1 VGNKLEE
8 LYAHQLEELEAIA
21 GQLARHFHEAGDDE
35 RALKYSMQAGDRAIR
50 LYAYEEARQFLQ
62 RALKLSEADET
73 LFEKRMELLE
83 RLGDVHNSLR
93 KDTQAISYYQSALEL
108 LSDPAGADKMIA
120 VRLHRKILEAAIL
133 LRGIVE
139 FEAFETLSQT
149 LAASRTYLEA
159 TLQSAQREQTHLE
172 WVRALTAL
180 AKYTDT
186 GIRSP
191 SAMDTAEGYA
201 QAAVDLAAQLDAP
214 EELSDALETL
224 GDVYY
229 ARGLLPEQL
238 EVSRRRLALSRDP
251 RFGDWRKRI
260 TILVGLS
267 SALMAI
273 GEYDQAIT
281 HLLEEESLAIQV
293 GAVASLSFAL
303 GLQAF
308 CWFRL
313 DRWDELLKLDEKR
326 RDLEGRYSRD
336 QVGAVCLEIALSA
349 SVRALQGDLDQARVM
364 RERARR
370 SMEYRGGES
379 PENWARGYYY

>member
-1 VGNKLEE
+1 
-8 LYAHQLEELEAIA
+8 
-21 GQLARHFHEAGDDE
+21 
-35 RALKYSMQAGDRAIR
+35 
-50 LYAYEEARQFLQ
+50 
-62 RALKLSEADET
+62 
-73 LFEKRMELLE
+73 
-83 RLGDVHNSLR
+83 
-93 KDTQAISYYQSALEL
+93 
-108 LSDPAGADKMIA
+108 
-120 VRLHRKILEAAIL
+120 
-133 LRGIVE
+133 
-139 FEAFETLSQT
+139 
-149 LAASRTYLEA
+149 
-159 TLQSAQREQTHLE
+159 
-172 WVRALTAL
+172 LTAL
-180 AKYTDT
+180 ANYTDT

-229 ARGLLPEQL
+229 TRGLLPEQL

-281 HLLEEESLAIQV
+281 YLLEEESLTIQV
-293 GAVASLSFAL
+293 GAVASLSFCL

-308 CWFRL
+308 CLFRL

-326 RDLEGRYSRD
+326 RDLEQRYSRD
-336 QVGAVCLEIALSA
+336 QAGAVCLEIALSA
-349 SVRALQGDLDQARVM
+349 AVRALQGDLDQARVM
-364 RERARR
+364 REQAFTIMVY
-370 SMEYRGGES
+370 SAGGS
-379 PENWARGYYY
+379 PENWGRGHYY